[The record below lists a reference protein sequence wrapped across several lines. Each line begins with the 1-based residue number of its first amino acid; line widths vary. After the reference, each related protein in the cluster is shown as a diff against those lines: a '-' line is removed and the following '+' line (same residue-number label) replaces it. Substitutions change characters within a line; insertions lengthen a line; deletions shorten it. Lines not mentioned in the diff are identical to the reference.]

1 MFKLK
6 ISQLDDFKKSNNK
19 RTDFITYFEDETDA
33 KKLSITFYK
42 NKHNISYIINQ
53 KENYAKYEEYETKSY
68 KEIEISK
75 CKNSN
80 ILTLKKNQIW
90 IKLFSP
96 TEHKEVAIMTFKYEK
111 DFRRYIETHLNEYE
125 TSVIK
130 NNKCYFNKFNEI
142 VYAIK
147 YEKEY

>member
-6 ISQLDDFKKSNNK
+6 ISQLDNFEKSNNK
-19 RTDFITYFEDETDA
+19 RTDFITYFEDKTDA
-33 KKLSITFYK
+33 KKAFNYVLQEQAQ
-42 NKHNISYIINQ
+42 YIINQ
-53 KENYAKYEEYETKSY
+53 KENYAKYKEYETNLY

-80 ILTLKKNQIW
+80 ILALKKNQIW

-96 TEHKEVAIMTFKYEK
+96 TKNKEVAIMTFKYEK
-111 DFRRYIETHLNEYE
+111 DFRRYIETYLSEYD
-125 TSVIK
+125 TQIIK

-142 VYAIK
+142 IYAIK

>member
-6 ISQLDDFKKSNNK
+6 ISQLDDFEKLNNK

-33 KKLSITFYK
+33 KKAFNYVLQEQAQ
-42 NKHNISYIINQ
+42 YIINQ

-96 TEHKEVAIMTFKYEK
+96 TKNKEVAIMTFKYEK
-111 DFRRYIETHLNEYE
+111 DFRRYIETYLSEYN
-125 TSVIK
+125 TQIIK

>member
-6 ISQLDDFKKSNNK
+6 ISQLDDFEKSNNK
-19 RTDFITYFEDETDA
+19 RTDFITYFEDKTDA
-33 KKLSITFYK
+33 KKAFNYVLQEQAQ
-42 NKHNISYIINQ
+42 YIMNQ
-53 KENYAKYEEYETKSY
+53 KENYAKYEEYETNLY

-96 TEHKEVAIMTFKYEK
+96 TKNKEVAIMTFKYEK
-111 DFRRYIETHLNEYE
+111 DFRRYIETYLSEYD
-125 TSVIK
+125 TQIIK

-147 YEKEY
+147 YEKGY

>member
-6 ISQLDDFKKSNNK
+6 ISQLDDFEKSNNK
-19 RTDFITYFEDETDA
+19 RTDFITYFEDKTDA
-33 KKLSITFYK
+33 KKASNYVLQEQAQ
-42 NKHNISYIINQ
+42 YIINQ
-53 KENYAKYEEYETKSY
+53 KENYAKYKEYETNLY

-80 ILTLKKNQIW
+80 ILALKKNQIW

-96 TEHKEVAIMTFKYEK
+96 TKNKEVAIMTFKYEK
-111 DFRRYIETHLNEYE
+111 DFRRYIETYLSEYDMQI
-125 TSVIK
+125 IK

>member
-6 ISQLDDFKKSNNK
+6 ISQLDDFEKSNNK
-19 RTDFITYFEDETDA
+19 RTDFITYFEDKTDA
-33 KKLSITFYK
+33 KKAFNYVLQEQAR
-42 NKHNISYIINQ
+42 YIINQ
-53 KENYAKYEEYETKSY
+53 KENYAKYEEYETNLY

-80 ILTLKKNQIW
+80 ILALKKNQIW

-96 TEHKEVAIMTFKYEK
+96 TKNKEVAIMTFKYEK
-111 DFRRYIETHLNEYE
+111 DFRRYIETYLSEYD
-125 TSVIK
+125 TQIIK

-147 YEKEY
+147 YEKGY